1 MKETETIGH
10 IAHPSGRTYKILEML
25 STEQGTF
32 LLEGEQL
39 QPFSSEIFKAI
50 QSGYLLKDCADDRL
64 RSTWRRLV
72 EQGETGRIVVSS
84 NAESED
90 GAKEVSAAKIAEVPE
105 APEAPMIPQ
114 PEIGQDPEPS
124 AEANTDDRAA
134 APHEQE
140 PETFPLRD
148 RRSPESPASEEIR
161 LRIAARDREMDSL
174 MAKLPIQEPSEAE
187 AAEARGDVVAIPV
200 DSVSHV
206 DATVHVNPANP
217 IVEDRPEPT
226 AAVANIADA
235 SEVKTDDDV
244 KPELA
249 KAEAAITENPFALF

>member
-1 MKETETIGH
+1 MKETETIGR

-64 RSTWRRLV
+64 RSTWRRLA
-72 EQGETGRIVVSS
+72 EQGEIGRMVVSPS
-84 NAESED
+84 TETKTE
-90 GAKEVSAAKIAEVPE
+90 AEVVNATNVTELPE
-105 APEAPMIPQ
+105 APIAQ
-114 PEIGQDPEPS
+114 PETWQDPEAS
-124 AEANTDDRAA
+124 EASTDYQD

-140 PETFPLRD
+140 PQTFPLRD

-174 MAKLPIQEPSEAE
+174 MAKFPIQESSEAE
-187 AAEARGDVVAIPV
+187 VTEARDDVVAIPV

-206 DATVHVNPANP
+206 DVTFQVNPAKP
-217 IVEDRPEPT
+217 VVEDRPEPT
-226 AAVANIADA
+226 AAIANIADA
-235 SEVKTDDDV
+235 PEVKTDDDV
-244 KPELA
+244 KPESA
-249 KAEAAITENPFALF
+249 KAEVEIPENPFALF